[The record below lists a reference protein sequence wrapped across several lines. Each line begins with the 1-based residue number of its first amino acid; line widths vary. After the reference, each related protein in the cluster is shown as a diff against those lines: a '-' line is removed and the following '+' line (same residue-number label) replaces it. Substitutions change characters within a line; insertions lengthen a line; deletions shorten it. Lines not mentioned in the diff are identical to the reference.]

1 MPTELQLEPTLDQ
14 IVARLAAHKTVGSAP
29 RDELEWLARHGRLKR
44 YESGGVMVP
53 QSDVVREMVI
63 MFTGHAAIYVERA
76 GTGRRKAL
84 EWFGGDVTGTLPY
97 SRMKN
102 PPGTSV
108 IEQPTE
114 GLAIDRD
121 QFPEMIRACPRV
133 TEILVHVMLD
143 RARHFTSTDWQDD
156 KLISLGKLSA
166 GLAHELNNP
175 ASAVARS
182 SKLLSG
188 SLAQCEDCAHKL
200 GEAHLSEEARA
211 KVRELREGSLVPMTT
226 GVYSAI
232 ERADREDE
240 VLDWLDEHGADTST
254 AHALAESG
262 VTIEALD
269 EIAPLLSADTLDV
282 VLRWVASS
290 YTTRSI
296 ASEIER
302 ASSRIY
308 DLVSA
313 VKRFTYM
320 DRATV
325 GEPGSIAQGIMDSVA
340 VLASKAKAKSVM
352 VRLEIPGSLPMV
364 RIFGGELNQVWSN
377 LIENALD
384 AVDTSGE
391 VCVRVTADANWVTVY
406 VVDDGPGIPADILTR
421 IFDPFF
427 TTKPMGQG
435 TGLGLDIS
443 RRIVRM
449 HDGTIDVESKPGR
462 TEFRVALPVVKT

>member
-1 MPTELQLEPTLDQ
+1 MAELIEIDASVDELVE
-14 IVARLAAHKTVGSAP
+14 RLATHKTLGSAP
-29 RDELEWLARHGRLKR
+29 REELEWLASHGRLR
-44 YESGGVMVP
+44 GWAQGGVMVP
-53 QSDVVREMVI
+53 QSSVVSEMVI

-76 GTGRRKAL
+76 GTGRRKIM
-84 EWFGGDVTGTLPY
+84 EWFGGDVTGMLPY
-97 SRMKN
+97 SRMRN
-102 PPGTSV
+102 PPGTSA
-108 IEQPTE
+108 IEEPSE
-114 GLAIDRD
+114 GLAIHMD
-121 QFPEMIRACPRV
+121 QFPEMIRACPKV

-156 KLISLGKLSA
+156 KLLSLGRLAA

-182 SKLLSG
+182 SKLLSA
-188 SLAQCEDCAHKL
+188 SLTQCEAAAQAL
-200 GEAHLSEEARA
+200 GAARLSEEEQRQVQSLRA
-211 KVRELREGSLVPMTT
+211 GSLIPMTT
-226 GVYSAI
+226 GVFSAI

-240 VLDWLDEHGADTST
+240 IMTWLEDRGADATT
-254 AHALAESG
+254 AHALSESG

-269 EIAPLLSADTLDV
+269 AVAATLSADTLDV
-282 VLRWVASS
+282 VLRWVSSS

-325 GEPGSIAQGIMDSVA
+325 GEPGNIAQGITDTVA

-352 VRLEIPGSLPMV
+352 VRLEIPEHLPLV
-364 RIFGGELNQVWSN
+364 RIFGGELNQVWAN

-384 AVDTSGE
+384 AVESSGE
-391 VCVRVTADANWVTVY
+391 VCVRVAADDNWVTVY
-406 VVDDGPGIPADILTR
+406 VVDNGPGISSEIMTR

-427 TTKPMGQG
+427 TTKPVGHG

-443 RRIVRM
+443 RRIVRR
-449 HDGTIDVESKPGR
+449 HDGTIDVSSQPGR
-462 TEFRVALPVVKT
+462 TEFRVALPVVK